1 MKKRILEMLVC
12 PVCLPEEYGLD
23 PLISKEEEK
32 DIVEGVLTCQHCG
45 RKYPIQSGIAFM
57 DPASPNKT
65 KNAIS
70 KYEAASV
77 LSSYMW
83 SHYGDLLKDENAS
96 AAYQDWHHLM
106 HPLSGFAL
114 DAGCAVGRFTFEL
127 SRKSDFAIGIDNSVS
142 FIRTAREL
150 MLKREKEIQLLQEGF
165 VSRKATVL
173 LPESWEKSNTEFLVG
188 DAQRL
193 PFRSETFSSLAS
205 LNLVDKVPKPLKHLK
220 EMNRAAKPSQAQFLF
235 SDPLSWSEEVTEPE
249 NWLGGTHEGPYS
261 GDGVKNVMDILAG
274 RKNGLGSRWNIEKTG
289 HVWWKIRTHQNHFE
303 LIRSCF
309 IKANR

>member
-23 PLISKEEEK
+23 PHIAKEEEQ
-32 DIVEGVLTCQHCG
+32 DIIEGVLACRHCG
-45 RKYPIQSGIAFM
+45 REYPIQSGIAFL
-57 DPASPNKT
+57 DPASPHKAT
-65 KNAIS
+65 DAVS
-70 KYEAASV
+70 KYEAAPV
-77 LSSYMW
+77 LSSYLW

-96 AAYQDWHHLM
+96 SAYQDWNNLM
-106 HPLSGFAL
+106 HPSSGFAL
-114 DAGCAVGRFTFEL
+114 DAGCAVGRLTFEL
-127 SRKSDFAIGIDNSVS
+127 GRKSDFAIGIDNSVT

-150 MLKREKEIQLLQEGF
+150 MLKREREIQLLQEGL
-165 VSRKATVL
+165 VSQKATIQ
-173 LPESWEKSNTEFLVG
+173 LPETWEKNHTEFLVG
-188 DAQRL
+188 DAQKL

-220 EMNRAAKPSQAQFLF
+220 EINRTAKPKQAQFLF
-235 SDPLSWSEEVTEPE
+235 SDPFSWSEEVTGPE

-261 GDGVKNVMDILAG
+261 ESGMENVVGILSG
-274 RKNGLGSRWNIEKTG
+274 RNNGFRPGWNIEKQG
-289 HVWWKIRTHQNHFE
+289 HIWWKIRTHQNHFE